1 MSKRMKDYGISFIIL
16 GIAVILM
23 VVLDLPKEISAV
35 AVLVVVVLSVFL
47 YEFRRFL
54 THDARK

>member
-1 MSKRMKDYGISFIIL
+1 MSKWMKDYGISFIIL

-23 VVLDLPKEISAV
+23 VVFDLPKGISAV

>member
-16 GIAVILM
+16 GIAVILIG
-23 VVLDLPKEISAV
+23 VLDLPKGISAV
-35 AVLVVVVLSVFL
+35 AVILVVVLSVFL

-54 THDARK
+54 NQDARK